1 MNYYIFVEGQNYN
14 KYVMQGRDHVKLNK
28 KKQVNKKKNIF
39 TEKVAH
45 R

>member
-28 KKQVNKKKNIF
+28 KNQ
-39 TEKVAH
+39 
-45 R
+45 